1 MSSINLY
8 KIEETKIDSFKKALT
23 EKLTLQNEVITYTDE
38 KKDMSFDFALYTKC
52 ENTKKT
58 IKWTWIL
65 NAFGMTSITLDT
77 SPQAVLLAQ
86 NKSGPLYAIT
96 YGHAFFLVD
105 KYCDRDFG
113 FSVARKMDFDEIK
126 TTTLTTPN
134 SKRNKTVNTYI
145 DYSELEFDSGESFA
159 KIKVKA
165 SLPDDFSMFKP
176 SIEIGTSIR
185 LVAEEDS
192 LACIANIIRYI
203 ENIIATERDK
213 YKIPVFSKV
222 KDAQRIELLE
232 QHLSERVQE
241 EPMVCISELDI
252 VGVTEIFNHND
263 SEYVLKYQG
272 KTKKVE
278 SLTVEE
284 LQNFCQDN
292 GWEFKDIILDI
303 TVQCFCDGNKTDTS
317 LVRELID
324 FTDDEERCILSKGT
338 WYQYNDDYLSYLRD
352 SISEILVEYHPEY
365 DFSKEKHDDYIETL
379 LDDAK
384 MMAENKEKN
393 EREIRAKLK
402 RTYYYERAFNLVMER
417 DYGFKNYDRNNT
429 IISGSTIEATDLY
442 KNQTM
447 FAVKVGN
454 ASSKLCY
461 AVDQSLTALRLYKHN
476 LLTGM
481 PGIDSVAIWLILE
494 RKTHIEEDGVPNIN
508 LLEML
513 LLKNKIDQWKKEVRL
528 QGLKPIIYIN
538 YKE

>member
-1 MSSINLY
+1 M
-8 KIEETKIDSFKKALT
+8 
-23 EKLTLQNEVITYTDE
+23 Q
-38 KKDMSFDFALYTKC
+38 
-52 ENTKKT
+52 
-58 IKWTWIL
+58 
-65 NAFGMTSITLDT
+65 
-77 SPQAVLLAQ
+77 LLM
-86 NKSGPLYAIT
+86 GI
-96 YGHAFFLVD
+96 HFFLVD

-145 DYSELEFDSGESFA
+145 DYNELEFDSGESFA
-159 KIKVKA
+159 KIKVKV

-185 LVAEEDS
+185 LVTEEES
-192 LACIANIIRYI
+192 LASIANIIRYV

-222 KDAQRIELLE
+222 KDIHRIELLE
-232 QHLSERVQE
+232 KHLSERVQE
-241 EPMVCISELDI
+241 DPTLCISELDI

-263 SEYVLKYQG
+263 SEYILKYQG
-272 KTKKVE
+272 KTKKIE
-278 SLTVEE
+278 SLTTVEI
-284 LQNFCQDN
+284 QNFCQEN
-292 GWEFKDIILDI
+292 GWNFKDVILDI
-303 TVQCFCDGNKTDTS
+303 TVQCFCDGNKTDTA

-324 FTDDEERCILSKGT
+324 FTDDEERCLLSKGT

-352 SISEILVEYHPEY
+352 SISEIVAEYHPEY
-365 DFSKEKHDDYIETL
+365 DFSKEKHESYIETL
-379 LDDAK
+379 LHDAK
-384 MMAENKEKN
+384 LMPENKDKDEQ
-393 EREIRAKLK
+393 EIRAKLK
-402 RTYYYERAFNLVMER
+402 KTYYYERSFNLVMER
-417 DYGFKNYDRNNT
+417 DYGFKNYDRNNVVIGT
-429 IISGSTIEATDLY
+429 STIEVTDLY
-442 KNQTM
+442 KNQTL

-461 AVDQSLTALRLYKHN
+461 AIDQSLATLRLYKRN
-476 LLTGM
+476 LLTEI
-481 PGIDSVAIWLILE
+481 PRIDSVAIWLILE
-494 RKTHIEEDGVPNIN
+494 RKTHIEEDGSPNIN

>member
-8 KIEETKIDSFKKALT
+8 KIDDSKIDSFRTALK
-23 EKLTLQNEVITYTDE
+23 EKLSPQDEHITYTDKE
-38 KKDMSFDFALYTKC
+38 EGIKFEFALYTKC
-52 ENTKKT
+52 ESFKKA
-58 IKWTWIL
+58 IKWNWLL
-65 NAFGMTSITLDT
+65 NTFGMASITLDT
-77 SPQAVLLAQ
+77 SPQAILLAQ
-86 NKSGPLYAIT
+86 NENGSLYAIT
-96 YGHAFFLVD
+96 YGHSFFLVD

-145 DYSELEFDSGESFA
+145 NYNELEFDSGESFA

-165 SLPDDFSMFKP
+165 SFSDDFSMFKP

-185 LVAEEDS
+185 LVTEEDS
-192 LACIANIIRYI
+192 LACIANIIRYF
-203 ENIIATERDK
+203 ENIIATEKDK

-222 KDAQRIELLE
+222 KDIQRIELLE
-232 QHLSERVQE
+232 QHLRERVQE
-241 EPMVCISELDI
+241 EPTLCLSELDI

-263 SEYVLKYQG
+263 SEYILKYQG
-272 KTKKVE
+272 KTKKIE
-278 SLTVEE
+278 SLTTLE
-284 LQNFCQDN
+284 LQNFCQENDWN
-292 GWEFKDIILDI
+292 FKDVILDI
-303 TVQCFCDGNKTDTS
+303 TVQCFCDGSKTDTA

-324 FTDDEERCILSKGT
+324 FTDDEERCLLSKGT

-352 SISEILVEYHPEY
+352 SISEIVAEYHPEY

-379 LDDAK
+379 FSNAK
-384 MMAENKEKN
+384 LMPENRGKD

-402 RTYYYERAFNLVMER
+402 KTYYYERAFNLVMER
-417 DYGFKNYDRNNT
+417 DYGFENHDRNN
-429 IISGSTIEATDLY
+429 IVIGGSTIEIADLY
-442 KNQTM
+442 KNQTL

-461 AVDQSLTALRLYKHN
+461 AVDQSLAALRLYKHN
-476 LLTGM
+476 LLADM
-481 PGIDSVAIWLILE
+481 PPIDSVAIWLILE
-494 RKTHIEEDGVPNIN
+494 RKNHIEENGVPNIN

>member
-58 IKWTWIL
+58 IKWNWIL

-352 SISEILVEYHPEY
+352 SISEIFVEYHPEY

-379 LDDAK
+379 LEDAK
-384 MMAENKEKN
+384 MMA
-393 EREIRAKLK
+393 
-402 RTYYYERAFNLVMER
+402 
-417 DYGFKNYDRNNT
+417 
-429 IISGSTIEATDLY
+429 
-442 KNQTM
+442 
-447 FAVKVGN
+447 
-454 ASSKLCY
+454 
-461 AVDQSLTALRLYKHN
+461 
-476 LLTGM
+476 
-481 PGIDSVAIWLILE
+481 
-494 RKTHIEEDGVPNIN
+494 
-508 LLEML
+508 
-513 LLKNKIDQWKKEVRL
+513 
-528 QGLKPIIYIN
+528 
-538 YKE
+538 

>member
-1 MSSINLY
+1 M
-8 KIEETKIDSFKKALT
+8 
-23 EKLTLQNEVITYTDE
+23 
-38 KKDMSFDFALYTKC
+38 
-52 ENTKKT
+52 
-58 IKWTWIL
+58 
-65 NAFGMTSITLDT
+65 G
-77 SPQAVLLAQ
+77 
-86 NKSGPLYAIT
+86 
-96 YGHAFFLVD
+96 
-105 KYCDRDFG
+105 
-113 FSVARKMDFDEIK
+113 
-126 TTTLTTPN
+126 
-134 SKRNKTVNTYI
+134 NKTGVIYI
-145 DYSELEFDSGESFA
+145 L
-159 KIKVKA
+159 
-165 SLPDDFSMFKP
+165 
-176 SIEIGTSIR
+176 
-185 LVAEEDS
+185 
-192 LACIANIIRYI
+192 
-203 ENIIATERDK
+203 TERDK

-222 KDAQRIELLE
+222 KDAQQIELLE
-232 QHLSERVQE
+232 QHLTELVQE
-241 EPMVCISELDI
+241 DPMVCISELDI

-317 LVRELID
+317 LVRELIH

-384 MMAENKEKN
+384 MMAENKEKD

-429 IISGSTIEATDLY
+429 VVSGSTIEATDLY

-481 PGIDSVAIWLILE
+481 PGIDSVAIWFILE
-494 RKTHIEEDGVPNIN
+494 RKTHIEEGGVPNIN